1 MRTVSIDQGEHYKVD
16 LSKIDPENAAVTRTT
31 NGDDSVHIEGMSKT
45 KNPGSG
51 SSSTQNVGSD
61 KIIIGGSAGGSKSGS
76 GSGTPGP
83 RTDENPAVPS
93 SAGSGSTYVGS
104 QLRGGQRPGYLRLGG
119 F

>member
-1 MRTVSIDQGEHYKVD
+1 M
-16 LSKIDPENAAVTRTT
+16 
-31 NGDDSVHIEGMSKT
+31 HIEGMSKT

-51 SSSTQNVGSD
+51 SSSTQNIGSD
-61 KIIIGGSAGGSKSGS
+61 RIQIGGHGAGSAGSTGSSGS

-83 RTDENPAVPS
+83 RTDENPAVPT

-104 QLRGGQRPGYLRLGG
+104 QLRGGQRPGYLKLGG